1 MPFLTAVEALPSLE
15 SMKFPIVSVLSG
27 NLDFR
32 DEFAQDCL
40 LQRRVRNEPA
50 AAADLVPSLESNFTT
65 FHSPR
70 DFRVAGLGSLAEPVS

>member
-1 MPFLTAVEALPSLE
+1 MPFLTAIEALPSLE

-40 LQRRVRNEPA
+40 LQRRVGCELDSRP
-50 AAADLVPSLESNFTT
+50 LL
-65 FHSPR
+65 
-70 DFRVAGLGSLAEPVS
+70 